1 MKNFVILIRMVI
13 IRIASMIAIGVDK
26 KLININNNKKA
37 IMQSTNPNILTN
49 IKGIMSSFVTGILP
63 SLGE

>member
-1 MKNFVILIRMVI
+1 
-13 IRIASMIAIGVDK
+13 MIAIGVDK